1 MDPPGYRYDPRLSPL
16 NSWWSLGEA
25 KGSLWFTLNRWEFEV
40 GGVAYTVGYTH
51 VMLNTVLHASL
62 GGCGMACASVRRVL
76 SVCLFVWRGSVN
88 HNPLFGQ
95 IIKLTHS
102 SSFHPAVSQ
111 INMPFKGFIHSLFTP
126 QSCGLALYEVAAPP
140 TTLEIVRK
148 TGAEK

>member
-1 MDPPGYRYDPRLSPL
+1 
-16 NSWWSLGEA
+16 
-25 KGSLWFTLNRWEFEV
+25 
-40 GGVAYTVGYTH
+40 
-51 VMLNTVLHASL
+51 MLNTVLHASL

-76 SVCLFVWRGSVN
+76 SVCLFVC
-88 HNPLFGQ
+88 LFGEALLT
-95 IIKLTHS
+95 IILYLVKLTHS

>member
-25 KGSLWFTLNRWEFEV
+25 KGSLWFTLNRWRFEV

-76 SVCLFVWRGSVN
+76 SVCLFVC
-88 HNPLFGQ
+88 LFGEALLT
-95 IIKLTHS
+95 IILYLVKS
-102 SSFHPAVSQ
+102 SNS
-111 INMPFKGFIHSLFTP
+111 
-126 QSCGLALYEVAAPP
+126 P
-140 TTLEIVRK
+140 TLQASTLQCPK
-148 TGAEK
+148 